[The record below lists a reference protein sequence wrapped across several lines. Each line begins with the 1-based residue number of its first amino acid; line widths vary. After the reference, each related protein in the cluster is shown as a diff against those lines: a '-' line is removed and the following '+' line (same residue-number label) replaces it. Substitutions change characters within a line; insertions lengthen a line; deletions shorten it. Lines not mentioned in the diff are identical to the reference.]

1 MNFKPA
7 SLRLLSASALCAA
20 SLLAAPT
27 VFAHGDAKP
36 QHGGIVRTASD
47 LSFELVTAADG
58 ATLYVIDHGK
68 DYDTAGVS
76 GKLTVLNGADKSE
89 ADLKPAGG
97 NKLEAKG
104 VKLGKGAKAVAALQT
119 ADKKTVTVRFTVK

>member
-1 MNFKPA
+1 MNIKPA
-7 SLRLLSASALCAA
+7 CLRLLVTSTLCAA
-20 SLLAAPT
+20 SLLAAPA
-27 VFAHGDAKP
+27 VFAHEDGKP

-47 LSFELVTAADG
+47 LSFELVAAADG

-104 VKLGKGAKAVAALQT
+104 VKLGSGAKVVAALQT
-119 ADKKTVTVRFTVK
+119 AGKKTVTVRFTVK